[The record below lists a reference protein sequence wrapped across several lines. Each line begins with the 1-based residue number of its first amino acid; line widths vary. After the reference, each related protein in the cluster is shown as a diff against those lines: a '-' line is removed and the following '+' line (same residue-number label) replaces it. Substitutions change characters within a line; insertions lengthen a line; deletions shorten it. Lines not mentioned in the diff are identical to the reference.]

1 MASAGDIRDIM
12 DLGQAGPRAP
22 APKKKKKRL
31 EPQQRLAGVT
41 REVQALM
48 GDSVPPIA
56 IVEQKAYKS
65 KPSITQKLF
74 KPRHWEER
82 QFVHGGRTDGLVL
95 RHWKRS
101 IPGAVRPQAMS
112 TPIDVEVGNGDK
124 EAMEAHDDARFEEEF
139 PAEKWNVKVKIPTY
153 SDEQYE
159 SHFRSEDW
167 TRQETDYLMTLCGDF
182 DLRWILIGD
191 RYDPADIPGQAQYPP
206 RTTEAMKQRY
216 YTIAAK
222 MMELG
227 TPQSSMTNTEFQL
240 WDKMRTFDAKT
251 ETSRKAMA
259 EKLFERSKEEAEEEK
274 LLLEE
279 LHRITKSEE
288 EFIALRKDL
297 YSRLESAPALRRT
310 ERGEEAPTAA
320 YQTSQGLSML
330 LQNLLAKERKIKRP
344 ANAPE
349 QPQPTPTE
357 QRRSGQPNQYSR
369 RETMDS
375 TTAESPAPTKKG
387 SVSQAPQIRTLT
399 PAEETKFGVT
409 HPTERITSGVHF
421 RHDKINRLMMAKS
434 QVQTSKIQAALH
446 ELGFGSRLTMPTERV
461 TREFE
466 RLIMNVNLLLDARKT
481 AEKVA
486 NEIKVLEEARRIR
499 LGQPKE
505 GEAAGGAAQAG
516 GENTDAGAGGPP
528 GEATGAE
535 KADHDTEEEEDA
547 AGEEDVDESKVETM
561 ADESTMQV
569 DGDAEDDDEDANGEE
584 DDDDDDDAVAKA
596 TVADEDD
603 EDNDQ
608 SYADL
613 GKDDE
618 EEDEEDDDDEGLNT
632 LGKDDD
638 DSDNA
643 DEADAVDDSEDEEAA
658 DNDNE
663 SDASDDAENSDNEG
677 DEDAS
682 AVPTAQPTPS
692 AAEDDA
698 DEDADEAEAEEQA
711 NGKASDVAEVNET
724 PDASRPASSHSQAPT
739 QKSHKRSASVVS
751 DASRAGSNRS
761 AVGRKKRR

>member
-82 QFVHGGRTDGLVL
+82 PFVHGGRTDGLVL

-101 IPGAVRPQAMS
+101 IPGTTRPQPIS
-112 TPIDVEVGNGDK
+112 TPTDVEMVDGDK
-124 EAMEAHDDARFEEEF
+124 QATEAHDVRFEEEF

-153 SDEQYE
+153 TDEQYE
-159 SHFRSEDW
+159 SHFKVEDW

-191 RYDPADIPGQAQYPP
+191 RYEPSSIPGEAQYPP
-206 RTTEAMKQRY
+206 RTTEVMKQRY

-222 MMELG
+222 MMEIA
-227 TPQSSMTNTEFQL
+227 TPKSSMTTAEFQL
-240 WDKMRTFDAKT
+240 YEKMSKFDAKT
-251 ETSRKAMA
+251 EASRKAMA

-279 LHRITKSEE
+279 LHRITKNEE

-387 SVSQAPQIRTLT
+387 SVSQAPQVRTLT

-466 RLIMNVNLLLDARKT
+466 RLITNVNLLLDARKT

-499 LGQPKE
+499 LGLPKE
-505 GEAAGGAAQAG
+505 GETEGGAAQNDA
-516 GENTDAGAGGPP
+516 EKTDAGTSGPLV
-528 GEATGAE
+528 EATGAE
-535 KADHDTEEEEDA
+535 KADQDAEEEEDA
-547 AGEEDVDESKVETM
+547 AGEDDVDESKIETV

-569 DGDAEDDDEDANGEE
+569 DGDAEDEDGDANGEDDE
-584 DDDDDDDAVAKA
+584 DEAVAKA
-596 TVADEDD
+596 TVADDDD

-613 GKDDE
+613 GKDE
-618 EEDEEDDDDEGLNT
+618 EDDEEDDEDDEGLNT

-638 DSDNA
+638 ESDNA
-643 DEADAVDDSEDEEAA
+643 DEGDAAEDSEDEEAA
-658 DNDNE
+658 DDGNE
-663 SDASDDAENSDNEG
+663 SEASDDAEDSDNNDNA

-692 AAEDDA
+692 AADD
-698 DEDADEAEAEEQA
+698 DIDDDADEAEAQL
-711 NGKASDVAEVNET
+711 NGEAAEIADT

-739 QKSHKRSASVVS
+739 LKSHKRSASVMS

-761 AVGRKKRR
+761 AVSRKKRR